1 MTNAK
6 DTNLKINHNSAL
18 QIASHSTVAKD
29 IKSKINHNYTYSPF
43 NIIKHKL
50 TLQNINALHF
60 IITLICIKTVI
71 TKSQNKKAIG
81 TFQFKL
87 VD

>member
-60 IITLICIKTVI
+60 IITLIC
-71 TKSQNKKAIG
+71 
-81 TFQFKL
+81 
-87 VD
+87 